1 MKNPLKKMEV
11 EGSYQKVGTQG
22 KPHEEARV
30 VLRPE
35 RNRSQ
40 VCDELGERMYQ
51 KARLVNAKSGTFEG
65 Q

>member
-40 VCDELGERMYQ
+40 VCDELGGRMYQ
-51 KARLVNAKSGTFEG
+51 KRDW
-65 Q
+65 